1 MSESLDIERLLA
13 DNCLIVDFCDDISV
27 LRPGETLT
35 FGREA
40 DIPIDDNEFLHRQL
54 GKFETRDDR
63 WWVGNIGSRIEFE
76 VFDRATRA
84 SAKITPGTAQ
94 PLPGSDMI
102 LQFAAGPTGYELL
115 VHCSPPGAV
124 ETAEPSDTLSLASI
138 AWADEQRLLFTI
150 LAESLLRRP
159 HAPLTLPTNQEAR
172 SRLGWSEAKFNR
184 KLDNVCDRLTSSGIR
199 GLSKGVN
206 KRNNQR
212 RAVLA
217 ETAVTRGIVDN
228 DDLRILEEYEDAV
241 RSAAPQQ
248 ESP

>member
-1 MSESLDIERLLA
+1 MDIDQLLA
-13 DNCLIVDFCDDISV
+13 DNCLVVDFCDDITV

-40 DIPIDDNEFLHRQL
+40 DISVDDNEFLHRQL
-54 GKFETRDDR
+54 GKFERRDDR

-76 VFDRATRA
+76 VFDRVTRA
-84 SAKITPGTAQ
+84 SARLTPGTAQ
-94 PLPGSDMI
+94 PLPGSDLI

-115 VHCSPPGAV
+115 VQCAPPGAV
-124 ETAEPSDTLSLASI
+124 ETTEPSDTLSLASI
-138 AWADEQRLLFTI
+138 AWAPEQRLLFTI

-172 SRLGWSEAKFNR
+172 DRLGWSEAKFNR

-217 ETAVTRGIVDN
+217 ETAFNRGIVST
-228 DDLRILEEYEDAV
+228 DDLHTLESYEEAV
-241 RSAAPQQ
+241 RSGETPQLDA
-248 ESP
+248 